1 MKLLLLLPCL
11 LVPGLAY
18 SQTSGPGEEGKSPIV
33 IVSAGWLRDKR
44 ASDQAV
50 QSMSPAAAPTRAD
63 KNFERQKRVND
74 PVGVRDPNADTLD
87 TRGSELD
94 RIVQQSRQSAPVSGY
109 TYQLKIQNVSAKVI
123 RNVFWEYE
131 FTQVGNASN
140 VTHRK
145 FMCGSDLK
153 PDRQRELEIFSLVGP
168 SEVVNVKTLDK
179 STNDKYR
186 AAVFINRVEY
196 ADGTVWQRNGW
207 SLDGFKLL
215 ADTAPKLGNGVCR
228 SM

>member
-11 LVPGLAY
+11 LVPGLAH
-18 SQTSGPGEEGKSPIV
+18 SQTSAPVDESKAPVV

-50 QSMSPAAAPTRAD
+50 QSLSPAAAPTRAD
-63 KNFERQKRVND
+63 KNFERQRRAND

-94 RIVQQSRQSAPVSGY
+94 RIVQQSRQGPPVDGY

-131 FTQVGNASN
+131 FTQVGNTSN

-145 FMCGSDLK
+145 FICGSDLK
-153 PDRQRELEIFSLVGP
+153 PDRQRDLEIFSLVGP
-168 SEVVNVKTLDK
+168 SEVVNVKTLNK
-179 STNDKYR
+179 GASDKYR

-196 ADGTVWQRNGW
+196 ADGTFWQRNGW
-207 SLDGFKLL
+207 SLDGYKLL
-215 ADTAPKLGNGVCR
+215 ASSPPKLGTGVCR

>member
-1 MKLLLLLPCL
+1 MKLLFLLPCL
-11 LVPGLAY
+11 LLPGLSY
-18 SQTSGPGEEGKSPIV
+18 GQTSAPVDENKLPVTIV
-33 IVSAGWLRDKR
+33 DAGWLRDRR

-87 TRGSELD
+87 SRGSELD
-94 RIVQQSRQSAPVSGY
+94 RIVQQSRQSQPVNGY

-131 FTQVGNASN
+131 FTQVGNTKN
-140 VTHRK
+140 ITYRK
-145 FMCGSDLK
+145 FVCGGDIK
-153 PDRQRELEIFSLVGP
+153 PDRQKELEIFSLVGP
-168 SEVVNVKTLDK
+168 SEVVNVKALD
-179 STNDKYR
+179 NGQADKFR
-186 AAVFINRVEY
+186 AAVIINRVEY
-196 ADGTVWQRNGW
+196 ADGTFWQRKGW
-207 SLDGFKLL
+207 SLEGYKLPPE
-215 ADTAPKLGNGVCR
+215 TGTKNGAVCR

>member
-18 SQTSGPGEEGKSPIV
+18 SQTSGPVDESKSPIV

-44 ASDQAV
+44 SGDQAV
-50 QSMSPAAAPTRAD
+50 QSLTPAAAPTRAD

-74 PVGVRDPNADTLD
+74 PIGVRDPNADSLD

-94 RIVQQSRQSAPVSGY
+94 RIVQQSRQSPPVNGY
-109 TYQLKIQNVSAKVI
+109 TYQLTVQNKSAKVI
-123 RNVFWEYE
+123 RNIFWEYE
-131 FTQVGNASN
+131 FTQVGNTGN

-153 PDRQRELEIFSLVGP
+153 PDRQRDLEIFSLVGP

-179 STNDKYR
+179 GAADKYR

-196 ADGTVWQRNGW
+196 ADGTAWQRHGW
-207 SLDGFKLL
+207 SLEGFKLL
-215 ADTAPKLGNGVCR
+215 SGTTPKLGNGVCR